1 MQRLTLMAALA
12 MLTATS
18 VAAETWTLDTD
29 LSKISFG
36 SIKENY
42 VGESHGF
49 PEVSGTVNDAG
60 QVAID
65 IALASVVTNI
75 DIRNERMREM
85 VFNNTPSAKVTAEID
100 KATLDSLAVGD
111 ATTTETTGT
120 LALLGEELELDAN
133 FFVMRL
139 SDDRVLVTTDDMVM
153 LSTED
158 IGIDSGIDQ
167 LQEVAGLES
176 ITRVSPVTMRLI
188 FNKD

>member
-1 MQRLTLMAALA
+1 MQRLSFMAALA
-12 MLTATS
+12 LLAATS

-29 LSKISFG
+29 LSKITFG
-36 SIKENY
+36 SIKNDY
-42 VGESHGF
+42 AGESHGF
-49 PEVSGTVNDAG
+49 PEVTGTVNDTG
-60 QVAID
+60 EVALE
-65 IALASVVTNI
+65 IALASVATKI

-85 VFNNTPSAKVTAEID
+85 VFNNTPSAMVTAEID
-100 KATLDSLAVGD
+100 KSTLDALGVGE

-120 LALLGEELELDAN
+120 LSLLGEELDLDAS

-139 SDDRVLVTTDDMVM
+139 SDDKVLVTTDDMIM

-158 IGIDSGIDQ
+158 IGIDGGIDQ
-167 LQEVAGLES
+167 LQEVAGLDS